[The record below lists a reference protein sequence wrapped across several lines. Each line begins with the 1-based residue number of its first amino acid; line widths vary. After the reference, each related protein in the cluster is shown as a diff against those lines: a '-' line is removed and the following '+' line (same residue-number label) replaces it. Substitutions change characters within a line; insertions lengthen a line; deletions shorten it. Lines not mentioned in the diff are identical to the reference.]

1 MKKFTIILLTSVL
14 IISCNVK
21 KEEKGEMPEMDVDIS
36 ADAGEL
42 PEYEVNWA
50 DINVGTTTKTVN
62 VPKVVIVMEE
72 EEVEVP
78 VIDVE
83 MPEGDT
89 SEMEER
95 TLMVEAEVTDNEHN
109 IEIQKIYASNNNLY
123 VISELKATDKSIGDK
138 KMRVS
143 DQVVLNAPD
152 MSVQYIVIGQKPDR
166 MFNTKYKYMD
176 SMSDVEAKMDGY
188 KVIYTK

>member
-109 IEIQKIYASNNNLY
+109 IEIQKIYGSNNNLY